1 MNADPSARPAGGE
14 PAPGAAAPVY
24 CLNPRSLGAQLD
36 ADHEGAMA
44 GRHLIL
50 DEFSQKEIETRA
62 ARATLAGYFEA
73 APFGLLVRY
82 LANGLIVWYCWRE
95 QQDAT
100 LLWWLPVYL
109 LFPSVR
115 AYFVWRFKAASRAG
129 SVDPQRWH
137 KAVLYPTLPIS
148 LAYSASFWFL
158 IRDGFDMA
166 NGIVTLYFLLLI
178 SATTHQMIGHRSA
191 MIAFAGIGGAGLA
204 LRLACLDGSEYG
216 FFAIAIVLFT
226 FVQLI
231 IGLRA
236 DSRQREAVKGAIENE
251 MLASRLS
258 EQVKIASQ
266 ATEEAVRASKEKSR
280 FLAAATHDLRQPLH
294 ALALSAT
301 SLSLRLKDGMLH
313 DEVSRV
319 MQSLDALEQSL
330 NGMLDLSKLEAGSH
344 VVHAEIFPLAE
355 IFQNLYRTFKGRA
368 EARGLNF
375 RMRSTDLMV
384 YGDRQLLT
392 RLLANLVDNA
402 IKYTPSGSVHIAAKP
417 VRPDNGLLQISVRD
431 SGIGIPQEYL
441 AQIFDEFFQ
450 VNNPGRQRSQG
461 MGLGLS
467 IVRRLADLMNV
478 TLRVSSQPG
487 CGSRFDVL
495 CRTVTASEMAA
506 VAAQSPDMDFLIE
519 PSVELVRGRRILLVD
534 NEVDILRAA
543 RDVLESAGASVELA
557 TSADEARAKMAE
569 RGPFDVAM
577 LDYRLGG
584 EERGTELSL
593 TLQALQPENLR
604 IMLITGDTSSE
615 EIRKLQGAG
624 VQVLFKPLG
633 GERLLLAIAEV
644 LLRDQA

>member
-1 MNADPSARPAGGE
+1 M
-14 PAPGAAAPVY
+14 Y
-24 CLNPRSLGAQLD
+24 CIPPRSAGPQLD
-36 ADHEGAMA
+36 DNHEEAMA

-50 DEFSQKEIETRA
+50 DAFSQKEIDTRA
-62 ARATLAGYFEA
+62 TRATLAQYFEA

-82 LANGLIVWYCWRE
+82 LSNGLIVWYCWRE
-95 QQDAT
+95 QQNAAI
-100 LLWWLPVYL
+100 LWWLPVYL
-109 LFPSVR
+109 LFPTVR
-115 AYFVWRFKAASRAG
+115 AYFVLKFRAANRSGAIDPDYWR
-129 SVDPQRWH
+129 
-137 KAVLYPTLPIS
+137 KAVLYPTIPIS
-148 LAYSASFWFL
+148 LGYCASFWFL
-158 IRDGFDMA
+158 IGDGFAMA
-166 NGIVTLYFLLLI
+166 NGVVTLYFLLLI
-178 SATTHQMIGHRSA
+178 SATTHQMIGHRAA

-204 LRLACLDGSEYG
+204 LRLAFVDGQEYL
-216 FFAIAIVLFT
+216 FFATAIVLFT
-226 FVQLI
+226 IVQLI

-236 DSRQREAVKGAIENE
+236 DTRQRDAVKGAIENE

-258 EQVKIASQ
+258 EQVQIASQ
-266 ATEEAVRASKEKSR
+266 ATQEAVRASKEKSR

-344 VVHAEIFPLAE
+344 VVNTEIFPLSE
-355 IFQNLYRTFKGRA
+355 LFQNLYRTFKGRA

-375 RMRSTDLMV
+375 RMRSTDLLV

-417 VRPDNGLLQISVRD
+417 VRPDNGTLIISVRD

-441 AQIFDEFFQ
+441 TQIFDEFFQ
-450 VNNPGRQRSQG
+450 INNPGRQRSQG

-478 TLRVSSQPG
+478 TLRVASQPG
-487 CGSRFDVL
+487 CGSRFDVV
-495 CRTVTASEMAA
+495 CRTVTASEKAA
-506 VAAQSPDMDFLIE
+506 AEANHHDMDFLIE
-519 PSVELVRGRRILLVD
+519 PSIELVRGRRILLVD

-543 RDVLESAGASVELA
+543 RDVLESAGAVVELA
-557 TSADEARAKMAE
+557 TSADEARAKMAD

-584 EERGTELSL
+584 EERGTDLSL
-593 TLQALQPENLR
+593 TLQALQPDNLR

-633 GERLLLAIAEV
+633 GERLLTAIAEV
-644 LLRDQA
+644 LLQDQA